1 MRPLAGETPRG
12 QPVALDGIAIR
23 KYFRYWD
30 AVDWHVQAAAS
41 FNACS
46 LAALTVYSV
55 RDQPAYRE
63 VYYCTITACVCYILA
78 LLWSRREK
86 RGIKFK
92 AFVLQEGFVYSYML
106 EIYTWTWISIV
117 VAVAFIA
124 MSWASLPFYFSGS
137 SLPGSRYKLWSL
149 GYIVNLPTFLALD
162 PVSSTTTFKEAALKK
177 GFPGAAFFHTRF
189 YARFALTAISCPAF
203 LGAWLLVCA
212 PGGLLMRYEYDL
224 YLLYAQAVVLTL
236 LLLFVLLPRH
246 ANMCKSMEALLENY
260 SNPRCSVEVPH
271 ATESATGLQ
280 ARLRLLQS
288 SITGKRHR
296 QRSFFGGAALS
307 SALGGALCESEID
320 SDDSTAPLPL
330 RDSVTID
337 VEASEDV
344 HAYEVTEGALPGA
357 HGGGA
362 DTRPQQEP
370 VRFGH
375 QDGTLSTPLPR
386 LPELEDA
393 DIQPSSSKGPSEE
406 VLPLRQGPRKSKTY
420 QPPSRTNFA
429 KGKVSASLSD
439 QGPVSAWKK
448 QPSAPVPSVL
458 GRGQASTPGLE
469 LSEKRHSAPTH
480 KASVRGPHDRSGR
493 GQMSVLGL
501 SLLAS
506 EKHRSAS
513 AASVSGRGLHD
524 RLGSGANPSAI
535 VSRENSQTMAVRAA
549 YTKALGERPAMKN
562 EAASFGEFADGDAL
576 GDVVTHCEIP
586 GFDTSSRPETSLRTS
601 SSLSR
606 LRHRVTWTEE
616 YIMQAMRTSGSPMST
631 VVKGLKGLPA
641 GVRQLYTNARAALY
655 HFKDNWR
662 WWAAAKTGK
671 FLYATGSLIIIA
683 IATPVVE
690 IHLLDSYVS
699 KVVNGLALLLAL
711 VLNVTVVCGGL
722 GQASEAMVL
731 EEARKGG
738 SIGSGLV
745 YSTASILNSLT
756 FGGPVQQGFVATEAR
771 LVNAAVVSCRW
782 DAGSEWELEIREGRG
797 TRKCRIMFPRVQLY
811 RAALIARARGC
822 DCMWIDS
829 MSVPQQAENDPED
842 VAELKTLARRR
853 LIPTMTAVYAS
864 ARLVL
869 IIETELGLTE
879 GADSYNRRTWT
890 LQECVLNENTAVIH
904 LAGGHTMLGD
914 AYTRRPLSGL
924 TGEWLSMGMEDLES
938 YTWVLEGEERDA
950 AANTTLEQRCHFSA
964 FADSRFAYRAADK
977 AVALGQIF
985 FRVFFEHVDVATDFM
1000 HEVAALLAADTNCT
1014 KPVMLIDN
1022 TGWDDIRMTGS
1033 ACKTRYLMGRP
1044 SEMESGPPAMWHISR
1059 VYQQADRRVRES
1071 AKGTAGSAKSKKF
1084 VGMAAMLFGDNDED
1098 KEEEPW
1104 WLCLIT
1110 IGAEEVP
1117 VAIRPGMLL
1126 AGGHIGHLQ
1135 QMRTCSPEERATI
1148 REARARN
1155 DIEVTKVLWM

>member
-1 MRPLAGETPRG
+1 MRPLDGETPGG
-12 QPVALDGIAIR
+12 QLVALDGIATR

-46 LAALTVYSV
+46 LAGLTVYSV
-55 RDQPAYRE
+55 RYQPVYRE
-63 VYYCTITACVCYILA
+63 VYYCTMTACVCYILA

-117 VAVAFIA
+117 VTVAFIA
-124 MSWASLPFYFSGS
+124 MSWASLPFHFSGS

-149 GYIVNLPTFLALD
+149 AYIVNLPTFLALD
-162 PVSSTTTFKEAALKK
+162 PVSSTTTFKEAALRK

-189 YARFALTAISCPAF
+189 YARFALTAISCPVF
-203 LGAWLLVCA
+203 LGAWLLACA
-212 PGGLLMRYEYDL
+212 PGGLLMQYEYDL
-224 YLLYAQAVVLTL
+224 YFLYAQAVVLTL

-246 ANMCKSMEALLENY
+246 ANMCKSKEALMENY
-260 SNPRCSVEVPH
+260 SNARCSVELPP
-271 ATESATGLQ
+271 AAEAATGLQ
-280 ARLRLLQS
+280 ARLRVLQS
-288 SITGKRHR
+288 SISGKRRR
-296 QRSFFGGAALS
+296 QRSFFAGAAMP
-307 SALGGALCESEID
+307 LGGALCESKIN

-344 HAYEVTEGALPGA
+344 RAYEATEGALPGA
-357 HGGGA
+357 HGGGV

-393 DIQPSSSKGPSEE
+393 HIQPSSSKGPSEE
-406 VLPLRQGPRKSKTY
+406 VLPFRQGPRKWKTY
-420 QPPSRTNFA
+420 QPRTNFG

-439 QGPVSAWKK
+439 QGPVAAWEKHSSAH
-448 QPSAPVPSVL
+448 VPSVS
-458 GRGQASTPGLE
+458 GRGQASTPGLG

-480 KASVRGPHDRSGR
+480 KASMRGPHDRSAR

-501 SLLAS
+501 SLLAL
-506 EKHRSAS
+506 EKHRSTP

-524 RLGSGANPSAI
+524 RLGSGANPSPNA
-535 VSRENSQTMAVRAA
+535 SRENSQTMAVRAA

-576 GDVVTHCEIP
+576 GDVVTYCEIP
-586 GFDTSSRPETSLRTS
+586 GFDTSSRPGTSVRTS
-601 SSLSR
+601 SSLVR
-606 LRHRVTWTEE
+606 LRHRVTLTEE
-616 YIMQAMRTSGSPMST
+616 HILQAMRTSGSPMRT
-631 VVKGLKGLPA
+631 VVKGLKGLP
-641 GVRQLYTNARAALY
+641 GGIRQMYTNARAALY
-655 HFKDNWR
+655 HLKDNWR

-671 FLYATGSLIIIA
+671 FLCATGSLIIIA

-690 IHLLDSYVS
+690 IHLLNSYVS

-722 GQASEAMVL
+722 GRASEAMVL

-811 RAALIARARGC
+811 RAALVARARGC

-829 MSVPQQAENDPED
+829 MSVPQQGENDPED

-879 GADSYNRRTWT
+879 GTDSYNRRTWT

-914 AYTRRPLSGL
+914 AYTRQPLSGL

-1000 HEVAALLAADTNCT
+1000 QEVAALLAADANCT

-1044 SEMESGPPAMWHISR
+1044 SEMEAGPPAMWHISR
-1059 VYQQADRRVRES
+1059 VYRQARRRVRDS
-1071 AKGTAGSAKSKKF
+1071 AHGTARSAKSKKL
-1084 VGMAAMLFGDNDED
+1084 VGMAAMLFGDDHED
-1098 KEEEPW
+1098 EEEPW

-1110 IGAEEVP
+1110 IGAEQVP

-1126 AGGHIGHLQ
+1126 AGGHVGHLQ
-1135 QMRTCSPEERATI
+1135 QMRTCSLEERGTI
-1148 REARARN
+1148 CEARARN
-1155 DIEVTKVLWM
+1155 DIEVIKVLWM